1 MPFSWPVGSFLS
13 FSFFSFCNI
22 KDSHILNSA
31 AKFPRWNNSV
41 TEACYLFGSQGRSL
55 RFHPV
60 SCEHRRMGYWGLP
73 WLSNSHSTREEFLKG
88 PGGLCLAVALVFFL
102 VVSFILEFFK
112 QNISDKFSC
121 LKFYSNLLK
130 QRQVRNKLKI
140 CLVKHTHKH
149 KDPHTLSFWAKNI
162 FFICC
167 SLGYLD
173 QPAVCVNFQGCENL
187 ALYILPSLW
196 IQITPSCWW

>member
-1 MPFSWPVGSFLS
+1 MVFFFL
-13 FSFFSFCNI
+13 FFFFFGNV
-22 KDSHILNSA
+22 KDSPILNSA

-41 TEACYLFGSQGRSL
+41 TEACYLIGSQGQSL

-88 PGGLCLAVALVFFL
+88 PGGLCLAVFCVVFFFL

-112 QNISDKFSC
+112 QNISEKFSC
-121 LKFYSNLLK
+121 LTFYSNLLK

-140 CLVKHTHKH
+140 YLVKHTHTQ
-149 KDPHTLSFWAKNI
+149 DPPLYFSAKNI
-162 FFICC
+162 FSICC
-167 SLGYLD
+167 TLGYLWIS
-173 QPAVCVNFQGCENL
+173 Q
-187 ALYILPSLW
+187 LYV
-196 IQITPSCWW
+196 